1 MKNLNLKII
10 VFGKFVTL
18 RGGGAFYAFLSIL
31 SLESESFLFF
41 KLSRFWD
48 FVILRFQDSKI
59 F

>member
-18 RGGGAFYAFLSIL
+18 RGGAFYAFLSIL